1 MNFFNPRVIV
11 LGGDIGE
18 VHEHLLAG
26 LREIVF
32 QRSLPLATRNLRVVP
47 TALGDRA
54 GITGAAIMVV
64 EEILAPAAV
73 ERTLRA
79 PA

>member
-26 LREIVF
+26 LREVVV
-32 QRSLPLATRNLRVVP
+32 QRSLPLATRDLRIV
-47 TALGDRA
+47 TSQLGDRA
-54 GITGAAIMVV
+54 GVTGAAIMVV
-64 EEILAPAAV
+64 EHIFAPA
-73 ERTLRA
+73 TIDRA
-79 PA
+79 LTEVG

>member
-26 LREIVF
+26 LREVVI
-32 QRSLPLATRNLRVVP
+32 QRSLPLATRDLRVVTDSTRRP
-47 TALGDRA
+47 RGNN
-54 GITGAAIMVV
+54 GAAIMVI
-64 EEILAPAAV
+64 EDILSPATVDRA
-73 ERTLRA
+73 LRQA
-79 PA
+79 S